1 MSLPPDYY
9 EILKISKKA
18 TMDEIR
24 SSYKNLAKQHH
35 PDKGGDKEKFQEI
48 QTAYEILSD
57 DNKKRE
63 YDFQRNNVNNNA
75 IPNFFHQQQHHHQQ
89 FPFNF
94 FNFTANAN
102 EGNGLK
108 KRDEIYNC
116 KINLKEVFFGTFR
129 KFHIVRKTVCDK
141 CNIECHNC
149 NGTGFD
155 KNNQRI
161 QIGPF
166 LHIQNQI
173 CVLCNGQGFKKLP
186 FCDNCENSGF
196 KIKNINIEILIPKG
210 VENGKTYSYEGCGE
224 QAMKKNEINGNF
236 IVVIEI
242 IEDNLFKRS
251 SNFDLIFEHQI
262 SLKESIIGKNVIIPH
277 MEETFVIDIKQF
289 CIINP
294 NRNYIIPKKGLQD
307 ELGNKGNLILKFKI
321 IYPDRFL
328 NSTELKSLENVF
340 KNIEI

>member
-9 EILKISKKA
+9 EILKVPRKA
-18 TMDEIR
+18 TVEEIR
-24 SSYKNLAKQHH
+24 TSYKNLAKQHH

-57 DNKKRE
+57 DNKKKE
-63 YDFQRNNVNNNA
+63 YDFQRNNGG
-75 IPNFFHQQQHHHQQ
+75 IPNFFHQQHQQQQ

-94 FNFTANAN
+94 FNFTANMN
-102 EGNGLK
+102 NNGDNRIK
-108 KRDEIYNC
+108 KKDEIYNC

-129 KFHIVRKTVCDK
+129 KFHIVRKIICEK

-173 CVLCNGQGFKKLP
+173 CVLCNGQGYKKLP
-186 FCDNCENSGF
+186 FCDNCDNSGL
-196 KIKNINIEILIPKG
+196 KIKDINIEILIPKG
-210 VENGKTYSYEGCGE
+210 VDHGKTYSYEGCGE
-224 QAMKKNEINGNF
+224 QAVKKNEINGNF
-236 IVVIEI
+236 IVIIEI
-242 IEDNLFKRS
+242 IDDPFFKRGN
-251 SNFDLIFEHQI
+251 NFDLIFEHQI
-262 SLKESIIGKNVIIPH
+262 SLKESIIGKNLIIPH
-277 MEETFVIDIKQF
+277 MEETFVMDIKQF

-294 NRNYIIPKKGLQD
+294 NKNYIIPKKGLQD

-321 IYPDRFL
+321 IHPDRFL
-328 NSTELKSLENVF
+328 NDSELKLLRDVF
-340 KNIEI
+340 EKIEI

>member
-9 EILKISKKA
+9 EILKVPRTASIE
-18 TMDEIR
+18 EIR

-57 DNKKRE
+57 DNKRRE
-63 YDFQRNNVNNNA
+63 YDFQPNNSSG
-75 IPNFFHQQQHHHQQ
+75 IPNFFHQQQQQQQQ

-94 FNFTANAN
+94 FNFTANMN
-102 EGNGLK
+102 NGDNRIK
-108 KRDEIYNC
+108 KKDEIYNC

-129 KFHIVRKTVCDK
+129 KFHISRKIVCDK
-141 CNIECHNC
+141 CNIECNNC

-173 CVLCNGQGFKKLP
+173 CVLCNGQGYKKLP
-186 FCDNCENSGF
+186 FCENCDNSGL
-196 KIKNINIEILIPKG
+196 KIKDINIEILIPKG
-210 VENGKTYSYEGCGE
+210 VEHGKTYSYEGCGE

-236 IVVIEI
+236 IVIVEI
-242 IEDNLFKRS
+242 IDDPFFKRGN
-251 SNFDLIFEHQI
+251 NFDLIFEHQI
-262 SLKESIIGKNVIIPH
+262 SLKESIIGKNLIIPH
-277 MEETFVIDIKQF
+277 MEETFVVDIKQF

-321 IYPDRFL
+321 NYPDRFL
-328 NSTELKSLENVF
+328 NETELKLFRDVF
-340 KNIEI
+340 EKIEI